1 MSFGQQIAW
10 LASYDRKTG
19 ALSTHA
25 AQGCGYGDILRAGYV
40 IDRGPEGMPD
50 LFITEVG
57 KDVVAIYSQP
67 VRREGVVQFTGS

>member
-10 LASYDRKTG
+10 LASYDRTTG

-25 AQGCGYGDILRAGYV
+25 AKDCGYGDFLRVGYV

-50 LFITEVG
+50 LFITDVG

-67 VRREGVVQFTGS
+67 IRREGVITVTGS

>member
-25 AQGCGYGDILRAGYV
+25 AKDCGYGDLLRAGYV

-50 LFITEVG
+50 LFITDVG
-57 KDVVAIYSQP
+57 RGVVVLYSRP
-67 VRREGVVQFTGS
+67 IRREGAVQLTDS